1 MGAAFMECSILA
13 VIRAEQTCEKQM
25 NHGPHSALSH
35 TPAKHSRQISL
46 AAMLVLMLIFT
57 LMSAGLFYASRIE
70 EVQTEMAMY
79 FGIKDFGGAGASRKA
94 HLIFL
99 LFTYSSPLMMA
110 MVLSLALNVMKRR
123 A

>member
-1 MGAAFMECSILA
+1 M
-13 VIRAEQTCEKQM
+13 
-25 NHGPHSALSH
+25 ALPH

-46 AAMLVLMLIFT
+46 AALLVLMLIFT

-70 EVQTEMAMY
+70 EVQTEMALY
-79 FGIKDFGGAGASRKA
+79 FGIKDFGGAGASRKS

-110 MVLSLALNVMKRR
+110 LVLSLMLNIVKRKG
-123 A
+123 